1 MRKIVGTQILLLA
14 MLMVFTISSASSAN
28 AQQLQ
33 SWMHPDVSGAWK
45 KKFKG
50 QGTSITIV
58 DQFSSSD
65 PSDYIE
71 GNLSSRLGGY
81 RLHGDWVSKHTS
93 MIATSAKINARDWS
107 TAGAVKL
114 SKGLNIVNMSY
125 GIMDVYSTSSISWDA
140 QERSLISYAKSGR
153 AVIVKAAGN
162 EYGTAVG
169 GMDSSGY
176 LDYLNRDLIGKKTA
190 IFVGALS
197 THGTP
202 SSKASLASYSNI
214 AGGNRA
220 VQKNFLV
227 VGVRGDRTGLY
238 GTSFAAPVVSA
249 YAAMLGSKFKKASAT
264 QITNQ
269 LLLTARKDTILNYS
283 AYLHGRG
290 EASLSRAL
298 APKKIK

>member
-1 MRKIVGTQILLLA
+1 MRTTIALKTLLVVI
-14 MLMVFTISSASSAN
+14 MMVLPISLVH

-65 PSDYIE
+65 PSDYID

-114 SKGLNIVNMSY
+114 SKGLNIFNMSY
-125 GIMDVYSTSSISWDA
+125 AIMDVYSTSSISWDA
-140 QERSLISYAKSGR
+140 QESSLIFYATSGK
-153 AVIVKAAGN
+153 AVVVKAAGN

-169 GMDSSGY
+169 GMDSDGY
-176 LDYLNRDLIGKKTA
+176 LDYLNRDLIGKKSA

-197 THGTP
+197 THGTT
-202 SSKASLASYSNI
+202 SSKASLADYSNI
-214 AGGNRA
+214 AGSDIA
-220 VQKNFLV
+220 VQNNFLV
-227 VGVRGDRTGLY
+227 VGVRGDLTGLH

-249 YAAMLGSKFKKASAT
+249 YAAMLGRKFKKASAT

-269 LLLTARKDTILNYS
+269 LFLTARTDTILGYS

-290 EASLSRAL
+290 EASLVRAL
-298 APKKIK
+298 APKSIK